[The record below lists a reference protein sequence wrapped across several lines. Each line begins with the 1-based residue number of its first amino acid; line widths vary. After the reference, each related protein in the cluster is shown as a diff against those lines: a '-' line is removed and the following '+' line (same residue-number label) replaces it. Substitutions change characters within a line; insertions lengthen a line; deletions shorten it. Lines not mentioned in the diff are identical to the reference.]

1 MPITTTFAG
10 GGVAPR
16 LTSAVPITTTRL
28 RATFSEAMA
37 ADVALGTAAN
47 YTLAVVGAS
56 VARTVTAV
64 ILESSTTV
72 LLDVSGTLSVGAP
85 AYTLLVANVVDLAA
99 NVIDPAFDTVNITV
113 PTTTLQVLRAAA
125 LDDRTMR
132 VWLSTEPRHV
142 SGHAPDDALNRFN
155 WSIGVQ
161 AGGVTAPVVEAPL
174 QVIPAPLTGAA
185 GAWAVDLAVDRALM
199 AHATYRVTAGARIT
213 SADSSTLMALSPANR
228 FDAFGLAPRRASRPS
243 RILVREQLDLAPSGG
258 GAWVATE
265 TGGLALHGGDEAC
278 RKRVIRRVTTPK
290 GAFYHLPKYGSGVRI
305 KATMRVGDLAV
316 LQHDILRGVREEP
329 DIEAA
334 SVVVSKLTTGAF
346 QFAIRGRTFQ
356 GQDVS
361 ASGLVPR

>member
-72 LLDVSGTLSVGAP
+72 LLDVSGTLSVGTP
-85 AYTLLVANVVDLAA
+85 AYTLLVAGVVDLAGNA
-99 NVIDPAFDTVNITV
+99 IDPAFDTVNVTV
-113 PTTTLQVLRAAA
+113 PSTTLSVLLAAA
-125 LDDRTMR
+125 VDDRTMR
-132 VWLSTEPRHV
+132 VWLSTEPRHF

-161 AGGVTAPVVEAPL
+161 AGGVTAPVVETPVQVVASPL
-174 QVIPAPLTGAA
+174 VGAA

-213 SADSSTLMALSPANR
+213 SADGSTLMALAPSNR
-228 FDAFGLAPRRASRPS
+228 ADAFGLAPRRAARPA
-243 RILVREQLDLAPSGG
+243 RILARESLDLASDGG
-258 GAWVATE
+258 GRWVADE
-265 TGGLALHGGDEAC
+265 AGGIALHGGDAAT
-278 RKRVIRRVTTPK
+278 RKRMIRRIVTPK
-290 GAFYHLPKYGSGVRI
+290 GGFYHLPRFGSGVRI
-305 KATMRVGDLAV
+305 KATIRNGDLAV
-316 LQHDILRGVREEP
+316 LSHDILRAAREEP
-329 DIEAA
+329 EIESAA
-334 SVVVSKLTTGAF
+334 VTVSKLATGAF
-346 QFAIRGRTFQ
+346 QYAVRAKTVT
-356 GQDVS
+356 GQEVGVS
-361 ASGLVPR
+361 ALVPR